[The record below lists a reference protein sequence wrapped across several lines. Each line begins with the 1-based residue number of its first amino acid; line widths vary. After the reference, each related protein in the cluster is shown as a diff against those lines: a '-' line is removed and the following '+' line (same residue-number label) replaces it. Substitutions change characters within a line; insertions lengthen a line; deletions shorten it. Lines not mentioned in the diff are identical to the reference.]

1 MFPNKANGADDM
13 DKKLK
18 KWLVRTF
25 LLALVIVMLSI
36 ATILLWKAYISE
48 TPPTGEII
56 PLKKEEPAE
65 LPKIV
70 LRSSLAGTWYSA
82 DAGALSEQIEGFFQK
97 AQVKPI
103 NNVIALI
110 LPHAGYRYSGQTAV
124 YGLKTTDTKYK
135 RIIIIGPSHRIS
147 MEEILSVPRVTHY
160 QTPLGQIPLDVE
172 LINKLLKYSIFQN
185 VPQAHK
191 YEHSVQIELP
201 LLQYGQKDF
210 KLVPIVA
217 GSCSL
222 QTIAKAG
229 NILKRLVDEE
239 TLVIASSDFVHY
251 GRSHL
256 YVPFTENIPEQI
268 KELDMG
274 AYEYIAGL
282 DAKGFMEYKYKTRAT
297 ICGYIPIAVLLSMLD
312 KPASVDLT
320 NYTTSGELTEDFSNS
335 VSYLSIAFSG
345 AWANHP
351 EIKPQA
357 NNPALELTEEDKK
370 QLLAL
375 ARKTIVSALR
385 TRRVPQVSELGI
397 TISDAMSC
405 PRAAFVTLKKH
416 SQLRGCIG
424 DIFPQ
429 RPLYKSV
436 IRNAINACFND
447 RRFLPVT
454 EEECNDITIEISALT
469 APEPVASSSDIR
481 IGIDGVVL
489 SKDGHSAVFLP
500 QVAPEQGWDVN
511 QMLTQLSLKAQLPA
525 DAWKEGASFLV
536 FQADVFGESH
546 PSKTGWGESEGTL
559 LGGNQK

>member
-1 MFPNKANGADDM
+1 M

-18 KWLVRTF
+18 KRFGWKVLLVLVAVLLGIAGVF
-25 LLALVIVMLSI
+25 LYKM
-36 ATILLWKAYISE
+36 YISE
-48 TPPTGEII
+48 APPTGEII
-56 PLKKEEPAE
+56 QLKKEEPTE
-65 LPKIV
+65 LPKVV
-70 LRSSLAGTWYSA
+70 LRSSLAGTWYSD
-82 DAGALSEQIEGFFQK
+82 DAEALREQIESFFQK

-103 NNVIALI
+103 NDVIALI
-110 LPHAGYRYSGQTAV
+110 LPHAGYQYSGQTAV
-124 YGLKTTDTKYK
+124 CGLKTTNKKYE
-135 RIIIIGPSHRIS
+135 RVIIIGPSHRIP
-147 MEEILSVPRVTHY
+147 MEDILSVPRVTHY
-160 QTPLGQIPLDVE
+160 ETPLGQIPLDVE
-172 LINKLLKYSIFQN
+172 FINKLLKYSIFQN
-185 VPQAHK
+185 VPQAHQ

-222 QTIAKAG
+222 QTIDKAG
-229 NILKRLVDEE
+229 NILRSLIDAE
-239 TLVIASSDFVHY
+239 TMIIISSDFVHFGSNY
-251 GRSHL
+251 G
-256 YVPFTENIPEQI
+256 YAPFKENIPEQI

-274 AYEYIAGL
+274 AYKYIAGL
-282 DAKGFMEYKYKTRAT
+282 DAKGFLEYKYNTGAT
-297 ICGYIPIAVLLSMLD
+297 ICGYVPIAILLSMLNE
-312 KPASVDLT
+312 PAKAELIK
-320 NYTTSGELTEDFSNS
+320 YATSGELTNDFTNS

-345 AWANHP
+345 SWQNNP

-357 NNPALELTEEDKK
+357 NNPELELTEDDKK

-385 TRRVPQVSELGI
+385 TQRVPQASELGVS
-397 TISDAMSC
+397 ISDAMKC

-429 RPLYKSV
+429 RPLYRSV
-436 IRNAINACFND
+436 IRNAINACVND
-447 RRFLPVT
+447 RRFLPV
-454 EEECNDITIEISALT
+454 EEAECNDITIEISALT
-469 APEPVASSSDIR
+469 APEPVASSNDIR

-489 SKDGHSAVFLP
+489 SKDGRSAVFLP

-546 PSKTGWGESEGTL
+546 LSKTGWGESEGNL